1 MPSHTLQLLM
11 HGTWAKYGHNGAAT
25 INFNT
30 VLGAWAKSNSGKSGA
45 ERAEKILEWMDKL
58 RKAGNADRISSL
70 G

>member
-1 MPSHTLQLLM
+1 MPTS
-11 HGTWAKYGHNGAAT
+11 
-25 INFNT
+25 INFNI
-30 VLGAWAKSNSGKSGA
+30 VLGAWVKSNNGRSGA

>member
-45 ERAEKILEWMDKL
+45 ERAEKILEWRLEML
-58 RKAGNADRISSL
+58 VC
-70 G
+70 